1 MSNMQNA
8 SISLAQVCAELPGV
22 APRLSVADSAIR
34 VSGVR
39 EDSRQIVPGDLYV
52 LRSVDPVVA
61 ARHVQ
66 QARARGAVAV
76 LADHAEVTTSNLPVI
91 PVQNAAVALA
101 YAAAAVYGHPTFS
114 LDVIGITGTNGKTT
128 TSQLLRTAIDSALG
142 RAACAVMGTVGYRFG
157 AHHEPSTHTTPGAD
171 EVART
176 AAKFRALGATHLA
189 MEVSSHA
196 LVQERV
202 RAVRF
207 RVAAFTNLTQDHL
220 DFHGTMDAYRAA
232 KTMLFT
238 DLAPGSCVLNVA
250 DATGAAI
257 AKLTRSPTLTVS
269 AVPGVAADIH
279 ARSVHSDGSGLHATF
294 DTPSGAFDFETRM
307 LGLHNLENIAVGLG
321 VCFALDLAP
330 AAALAGLALERGVA
344 GRMQRVESAD
354 DDVTAVVDYAHTP
367 DALERVL
374 TCLRETA
381 RGKLWCVFG
390 CGGDRDRGK
399 RAAMGEVAAR
409 IADYVVVTSDNPRSE
424 EPVAIIDAIEVGLVD
439 AGCRRVL
446 VAADLRER
454 ATYLIRVER
463 SEAIALAVSAATA
476 GDVILVAGKGHET
489 YQIVGEHSVHFDDC
503 EQLEVALALRRNR

>member
-1 MSNMQNA
+1 MQNA
-8 SISLAQVCAELPGV
+8 FISLAQVCAELPGLTV
-22 APRLSVADSAIR
+22 QLSAADSAIL

-39 EDSRQIVPGDLYV
+39 EDSRQIQPGDLYV
-52 LRSVDPVVA
+52 LRSVDPEVA

-76 LADHAEVTTSNLPVI
+76 LADSAVEVTPELPMI
-91 PVQNAAVALA
+91 RVQNAAVALA

-128 TSQLLRTAIDSALG
+128 TSQLLRTAIDHALG
-142 RAACAVMGTVGYRFG
+142 RTACAVIGTVGYRFG
-157 AHHEPSTHTTPGAD
+157 THYEASTHTTPSAD
-171 EVART
+171 EVARI

-220 DFHGTMDAYRAA
+220 DFHGSMDAYRAA
-232 KTMLFT
+232 KSMLFT
-238 DLAPGSCVLNVA
+238 ELAPGSCVLNVA

-257 AKLTRSPTLTVS
+257 AKLTRAPTLTVS
-269 AVPGVAADIH
+269 AVPGIAADIR
-279 ARSVHSDGSGLHATF
+279 ARSVHADNHGLRATF
-294 DTPSGAFDFETRM
+294 DTPSGAFEFETRM

-354 DDVTAVVDYAHTP
+354 DDLTAIVDYAHTP
-367 DALERVL
+367 DALDRVL

-399 RAAMGEVAAR
+399 RAAMGAVAAR
-409 IADYVVVTSDNPRSE
+409 IADYIVVTSDNPRSE
-424 EPVAIIDAIEVGLVD
+424 DPTAIIAAIEVGLVD
-439 AGCRRVL
+439 AGRRCVL
-446 VAADLRER
+446 AAADLRER
-454 ATYLIRVER
+454 ATYLTQVDR
-463 SEAIALAVSAATA
+463 SEAIALAVSAAAA

-489 YQIVGEHSVHFDDC
+489 YQIVGAHSVHFDDC
-503 EQLEVALALRRNR
+503 EQLEAALAQRRIR